1 MKHLELFAG
10 IGGFRQALELLTKD
24 GVMSF
29 QNIGFSEIDK
39 NAVSTY
45 KSCYNPGPNELEL
58 GDIVAFTSD
67 SNNILR
73 LQNFDLLTGGFPCQ
87 AFSMMGHQKGFGEG
101 RGQMFFRIVDILET
115 LKDAQLLV
123 VEGTLYPLLT
133 RMKNEGLLSYRW
145 QESTGGPPRKYYALT
160 PDGQL
165 LLQQL
170 NEEWHSICHSIEQ
183 VTHIH

>member
-1 MKHLELFAG
+1 MLSNIKSQMRKGLLE
-10 IGGFRQALELLTKD
+10 
-24 GVMSF
+24 
-29 QNIGFSEIDK
+29 
-39 NAVSTY
+39 Y
-45 KSCYNPGPNELEL
+45 C
-58 GDIVAFTSD
+58 
-67 SNNILR
+67 ILSVISR
-73 LQNFDLLTGGFPCQ
+73 DE
-87 AFSMMGHQKGFGEG
+87 AYAS
-101 RGQMFFRIVDILET
+101 DILET